1 MSAFQFM
8 GERFAVVVLQQVI
21 EVPGVLLSEQLEV
34 LIVGNLPKHCP
45 DEVLFFFDAVL
56 VLL

>member
-1 MSAFQFM
+1 M

-21 EVPGVLLSEQLEV
+21 EVSGVLLSEQLEV

-45 DEVLFFFDAVL
+45 DEVLFFFDAIL